1 VPTRARNVSGVAL
14 RLPQRAEVWLFDCG
28 EATQHQLLRSQLSL
42 SQLTR
47 IFITHMHGDHVYGLM
62 GLLSSA
68 GLAGNPHRIDIYGPA
83 GLEEYVRACCE
94 YSHTG
99 FNYPVKV
106 HTVRG
111 VGETICE
118 DSEFVVSC
126 RLLKHRVPAYGYLV
140 TERDRAGTFRVERA
154 AALGIPSGPLYGR
167 LKRGE
172 RVTLP
177 DGRSFDGADFV
188 EPPEQGRRIAYCTDT
203 VYTDASVELARGADL
218 LIHEA
223 TFADEDAALARQSM
237 HSTASDAARV
247 ASDAHVRQLLL
258 THFSARYVPGND
270 ITPNDL
276 LRQARAIFPQ
286 TELAYDFLTLEVPR
300 HKSSDAVSV

>member
-1 VPTRARNVSGVAL
+1 MPTRARNVSGVAL

-28 EATQHQLLRSQLSL
+28 EATQHQILRSQLSL

-62 GLLSSA
+62 GLLSSM

-111 VGETICE
+111 NGETIYE
-118 DSEFVVSC
+118 DAEFVVSC

-140 TERDRAGTFRVERA
+140 TERDRAGTFRVEHA
-154 AALGIPSGPLYGR
+154 AALGIPPGPLYGR

-172 RVTLP
+172 RITLP

-188 EPPEQGRRIAYCTDT
+188 EPPEQGRRVAYCTDT
-203 VYTDASVELARGADL
+203 MYADASVELARGADL

-223 TFADEDAALARQSM
+223 TFAEEDAPLAAQSM
-237 HSTASDAARV
+237 HSTARDAARV
-247 ASDAHVRQLLL
+247 AAEAGVRLLIL
-258 THFSARYVPGND
+258 THLSPRY
-270 ITPNDL
+270 TPAAAVTPEQL
-276 LRQARAIFPQ
+276 LRQARAVFPD
-286 TELAYDFLTLEVPR
+286 TVLAYDFMTYEVPR
-300 HKSSDAVSV
+300 RRPTKGE